1 MKTLK
6 LGENSNYS
14 KGESQRSLFVPVKI
28 GWLSMIFKKVSF
40 TQHISQHSKPRED
53 NWLVFY
59 LINCFLFRIR
69 YVFPSSL
76 EIIQNARL
84 DVSPCSAAT
93 SQPTPTQ
100 HITGHCG
107 GLRVARR
114 ARRALWK
121 AWSGQEELAGGLGW
135 IKRSGGA
142 LIGGSVDE
150 KSPSIC
156 CCVPAFHYHN
166 KHLK

>member
-1 MKTLK
+1 
-6 LGENSNYS
+6 
-14 KGESQRSLFVPVKI
+14 
-28 GWLSMIFKKVSF
+28 MIFKKVSF

-107 GLRVARR
+107 GTQSGKKSPQGTVEGLEWTRR
-114 ARRALWK
+114 AGRRLGVDKKIW
-121 AWSGQEELAGGLGW
+121 WGPDRGLGG
-135 IKRSGGA
+135 R
-142 LIGGSVDE
+142 E
-150 KSPSIC
+150 EP
-156 CCVPAFHYHN
+156 
-166 KHLK
+166 